1 MGGFGARTVL
11 ASLGENSALKLS
23 RVHFELAPY
32 CLCVEALIDTVVRGR
47 GEVKAHWEPKFF
59 FYFTYR
65 TTRFALRDSYGSEA
79 KKAVCVGDLALCVG
93 TLQLE
98 RMLIMS

>member
-1 MGGFGARTVL
+1 M
-11 ASLGENSALKLS
+11 KLS
-23 RVHFELAPY
+23 RVLFELVPY
-32 CLCVEALIDTVVRGR
+32 RLCVEALIDTVVRGR
-47 GEVKAHWEPKFF
+47 GEVKAHRQPKFF

-65 TTRFALRDSYGSEA
+65 TTRFALRESYGSEA

-93 TLQLE
+93 ALQLE